1 MFKVKVTGRRSH
13 ESRPVDKGKSFQMQ
27 ISVLLFGKRGLMNF
41 EIVHTK
47 FYADPGSTTEDS
59 FGTIE
64 FH

>member
-1 MFKVKVTGRRSH
+1 MKVTGRRSH
-13 ESRPVDKGKSFQMQ
+13 ESRSVDKGKSFQMQ
-27 ISVLLFGKRGLMNF
+27 ISVLLFGKRGIMNF
-41 EIVHTK
+41 EIVHRK

>member
-13 ESRPVDKGKSFQMQ
+13 ESRSVDKGKSFQMQ
-27 ISVLLFGKRGLMNF
+27 ISVLLFGKRGIMNF
-41 EIVHTK
+41 EIVQTK
-47 FYADPGSTTEDS
+47 FYTDPGSTTEDS